1 MTKEEYNEAA
11 ALVVRLRKE
20 LEHTNQH
27 LVAHIDALTKS
38 NAQCGEYLRRNEQL
52 HSELV
57 EVRAALAATTEQRDS
72 LQRTLDEWERGDT
85 KPHERVTADDVAD
98 HVVPPVVS
106 ALMDEMNALATHT
119 ICGQPSADQE
129 PEPPNHE
136 YDEGLEFR
144 NGVPTPEMISACQ
157 WWDLVGS
164 ETAICFKNKDQRPVV
179 WRYSVHSEPIEWQY
193 TDCPQPLKPHG
204 MTWQQLDAVLASKKA
219 AESTAAPVPAAE
231 LPLCNV
237 CHECGSELINCS
249 QGTNHHDCPRPLCPR
264 TCTGRHGGGFSP
276 YTGPCKSGTPVRHE

>member
-38 NAQCGEYLRRNEQL
+38 NAQCGEYLRQNEQLQAASDEMQNALAEATKDLSYSRLAVDAMCARDKRFTSTAALCGAGTNEDIGDFIERTAAERDKL

-72 LQRTLDEWERGDT
+72 LRRTLDEWERADT
-85 KPHERVTADDVAD
+85 KPHALIDPPIRMGLISETGPVVFVRIGPKPADDDVAD
-98 HVVPPVVS
+98 HVVPPV
-106 ALMDEMNALATHT
+106 LPM
-119 ICGQPSADQE
+119 C
-129 PEPPNHE
+129 
-136 YDEGLEFR
+136 
-144 NGVPTPEMISACQ
+144 
-157 WWDLVGS
+157 
-164 ETAICFKNKDQRPVV
+164 
-179 WRYSVHSEPIEWQY
+179 
-193 TDCPQPLKPHG
+193 
-204 MTWQQLDAVLASKKA
+204 MT
-219 AESTAAPVPAAE
+219 
-231 LPLCNV
+231 

-276 YTGPCKSGTPVRHE
+276 YSGPCKSATPVRHE

>member
-1 MTKEEYNEAA
+1 MTQDEYNEAA

-57 EVRAALAATTEQRDS
+57 EVRAALALVTGQRDS
-72 LQRTLDEWERGDT
+72 LRSTLAEWERADTEPHTRIDEVAQVVPVCMQCLKERIKTAHDYETGPSVAILT
-85 KPHERVTADDVAD
+85 KPLLPDDVAD
-98 HVVPPVVS
+98 HVVPPV
-106 ALMDEMNALATHT
+106 
-119 ICGQPSADQE
+119 
-129 PEPPNHE
+129 
-136 YDEGLEFR
+136 
-144 NGVPTPEMISACQ
+144 
-157 WWDLVGS
+157 
-164 ETAICFKNKDQRPVV
+164 
-179 WRYSVHSEPIEWQY
+179 
-193 TDCPQPLKPHG
+193 
-204 MTWQQLDAVLASKKA
+204 
-219 AESTAAPVPAAE
+219 

-237 CHECGSELINCS
+237 CHECGSELANCS

-276 YTGPCKSGTPVRHE
+276 YSGPCKSATPVRHE

>member
-52 HSELV
+52 HSLLQTVSAQRDDLQMAKDDITNALAETTKDLAYSRLAVDTMCARDKRFTSTAALCGAGANEDVGDFIERTAAERDKLRSELV
-57 EVRAALAATTEQRDS
+57 EVRAALASATEQRDS
-72 LQRTLDEWERGDT
+72 LRRTLDEWERADT

-98 HVVPPVVS
+98 HVVPPV
-106 ALMDEMNALATHT
+106 LDM
-119 ICGQPSADQE
+119 C
-129 PEPPNHE
+129 
-136 YDEGLEFR
+136 
-144 NGVPTPEMISACQ
+144 
-157 WWDLVGS
+157 
-164 ETAICFKNKDQRPVV
+164 
-179 WRYSVHSEPIEWQY
+179 
-193 TDCPQPLKPHG
+193 
-204 MTWQQLDAVLASKKA
+204 MT
-219 AESTAAPVPAAE
+219 
-231 LPLCNV
+231 

-264 TCTGRHGGGFSP
+264 TCTGRHGGGWSP
-276 YTGPCKSGTPVRHE
+276 YSGPCKSATQVRHE